1 MPDQRGWK
9 LKIGVVV
16 PSTNTIL
23 QPDFDDLR
31 TSGITNHIGRIT
43 LPNMSIKTDND
54 FDKMVRLS
62 ETDMVAAVDR
72 VKTMVPDVLV
82 VGMSSLIVWDGL
94 KASLSRK
101 EMLENRTGV
110 PVTGGSFAGARLNG
124 SVHNGGAAWI
134 TQVSGHSSLD
144 VRITL
149 ETDDGAIIYMTYK
162 GVVARG
168 DSGLYWR
175 VTPVF
180 NTASEKYD
188 WLNHRVFVGKSK
200 QVEGKVAYDIFEIL

>member
-1 MPDQRGWK
+1 MINQIKEFRTFSF
-9 LKIGVVV
+9 LIATFMLVGV
-16 PSTNTIL
+16 PLMATAQS
-23 QPDFDDLR
+23 PASDLESEFLLELLLDVDPQLDAGH
-31 TSGITNHIGRIT
+31 TSI
-43 LPNMSIKTDND
+43 
-54 FDKMVRLS
+54 
-62 ETDMVAAVDR
+62 A
-72 VKTMVPDVLV
+72 
-82 VGMSSLIVWDGL
+82 
-94 KASLSRK
+94 
-101 EMLENRTGV
+101 
-110 PVTGGSFAGARLNG
+110 PVTGGTFSGARLKG
-124 SVHNGGAAWI
+124 MVHDGGADWI

-162 GVVARG
+162 GVVARD

-200 QVEGKVAYDIFEIL
+200 QVEGKVAYDVFEIL